1 VIQSV
6 GISYGGDA
14 KRFLAF
20 MAQVD
25 ERQCQEVLVST
36 PKPKGRRELKNLESS
51 FTFDARSVGFSWERG
66 KRAPAA
72 M

>member
-1 VIQSV
+1 
-6 GISYGGDA
+6 
-14 KRFLAF
+14 

-25 ERQCQEVLVST
+25 ERQRQEVLVST
-36 PKPKGRRELKNLESS
+36 PKPKGRRELKNLEYS